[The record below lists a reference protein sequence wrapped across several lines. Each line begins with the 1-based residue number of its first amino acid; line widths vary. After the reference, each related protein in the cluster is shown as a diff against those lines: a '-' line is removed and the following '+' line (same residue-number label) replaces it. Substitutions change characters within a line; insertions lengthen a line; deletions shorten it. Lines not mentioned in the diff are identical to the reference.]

1 MIKML
6 FGCAEIEITPQI
18 PITMGGYGARAGP
31 AKGIASP
38 LYARSFVFQDGKEKL
53 GLITADLL
61 MLNFDQSSFIREE
74 AERLTGIPSS
84 NIIVSCSHTHSG
96 PSTFS
101 RGDFR
106 FDPDPDYVDW
116 VQRALAGSLLMA
128 EQNLEEIEMASGS
141 RYITGIGS
149 NRRGK
154 EEKPSLPLSLLSAK
168 IPGNKEPKAIIVNYG
183 CHPTVLGADNLLLS
197 PDFPGAMIK
206 NLRKLFPQ
214 TTIGFVN
221 GAAGDISTRFERR
234 AQNLEEVERLG
245 KLFAG
250 EALSLYCNLKFKKF
264 PKDSLQVKNFAIE
277 VPFRKLPS
285 PEERKQEIK
294 KWEKKKKELEAQGA
308 EPGDIRL
315 AQTGL
320 EGARIQEYVAELQ
333 DQLEQ
338 NAEITCGYIGGTA
351 LASIPGELFSSLAQP
366 LYQLPSSAII
376 LCGYSN
382 GHLGYIPDPDAF
394 NEGGYEALSS
404 PLAPTFGQDL
414 VKTLEEILKEMI

>member
-1 MIKML
+1 MINML
-6 FGCAEIEITPQI
+6 FGCAEIEITPQV
-18 PITMGGYGARAGP
+18 PITMGGYGARAGT
-31 AKGIASP
+31 AKGISSP

-61 MLNFDQSSFIREE
+61 MLNREQSSFIREE

-96 PSTFS
+96 PSTFT

-106 FDPDPDYVDW
+106 FDPDPDYLTW

-128 EQNLEEIEMASGS
+128 EQDLEEIELASGT

-154 EEKPSLPLSLLSAK
+154 EDKSSLPLSLLSTR

-183 CHPTVLGADNLLLS
+183 CHPTVLGADNFLLS
-197 PDFPGAMIK
+197 PDFPGAMVK
-206 NLRKLFPQ
+206 NLRRLFPK
-214 TTIGFVN
+214 TTIGFIN

-234 AQNLEEVERLG
+234 AQNLEEVDRLG
-245 KLFAG
+245 KLLAG
-250 EALSLYCNLKFKKF
+250 ETLSLFSRLKFNQL
-264 PKDSLQVKNFAIE
+264 PQGNLQIKNFTVE

-294 KWEKKKKELEAQGA
+294 KWEKRKKELEAQSA

-315 AQTGL
+315 ARTGL
-320 EGARIQEYVAELQ
+320 EGARIQEYVAQLQ
-333 DQLEQ
+333 DQLEKD
-338 NAEITCGYIGGTA
+338 ASITCGYIGNTA

-366 LYQLPSSAII
+366 LYQLPIPAII

-404 PLAPTFGQDL
+404 PLEPTFGQNL
-414 VKTLEEILKEMI
+414 VQTLEEILKEMI